1 MNPFQNLS
9 QNPRALRL
17 ALMVAGPLLLVVL
30 GLWYWVHTERY
41 QSTDNA
47 YVVAD
52 QVGVAAQIAGR
63 VIAVPVTQNQAAAP
77 GQVLL
82 VIDPAPFQL
91 ALDQANANLKNVG
104 DQLRAQLQSLRAAQA
119 ELAGAQANVA
129 YLTRDVQRKT
139 NLVKRDVVAA
149 ARLDDLKTNLTMAQQ
164 KAVTLEAQIGQIK
177 ASLGGNPDMPI
188 TQQAAY
194 QQAVAQ
200 RDQAVLELSYTTITA
215 PAAGVVTEVDIKPG
229 DVVTAGR
236 PVFALVMSGKRWI
249 DANFKETQLT
259 YVHTGEQVEIT
270 VDTYPGHHWQG
281 TVESIAPGTGS
292 IFSVLPA
299 QNATGNWV
307 KVVQRIPVRIAI
319 DTTADG
325 PDLRAGMSAEVSID
339 THYNPLFGSSK
350 SPSANH

>member
-1 MNPFQNLS
+1 MNPLQRLF
-9 QNPRALRL
+9 QNPRARRL
-17 ALMVAGPLLLVVL
+17 TLMVAGPLLLIIL
-30 GLWYWVHTERY
+30 GLWYWVHSERY

-52 QVGVAAQIAGR
+52 QVDVATQIAGR
-63 VIAVPVTQNQAAAP
+63 VTAVPVTQNQAVAP

-82 VIDPAPFQL
+82 EIDPTPFQL
-91 ALDQANANLKNVG
+91 ALDQANANLKNVA
-104 DQLRAQLQSLRAAQA
+104 DKLRAQLQSLRAAQA

-139 NLVKRDVVAA
+139 NLANRDVVAA

-164 KAVTLEAQIGQIK
+164 KAVALEAQIAQIK

-194 QQAVAQ
+194 QQAEAQ
-200 RDQAVLELSYTTITA
+200 RDQATLELTYTTIKA

-229 DVVTAGR
+229 DVVAAGR
-236 PVFALVMSGKRWI
+236 PVFVLVMSGKRWI

-259 YVHTGEQVEIT
+259 HVHIGEKVEIS
-270 VDTYPGHHWQG
+270 VDTYPSHRWQG

-292 IFSVLPA
+292 VFSVLPA

-339 THYNPLFGSSK
+339 THYNPLFGSSETQ
-350 SPSANH
+350 PANH